1 LAAQVKPN
9 LIYTGGGDYDQSVKL
24 TLKAADGAA
33 KDHTD
38 DWWRSPSGINRLFI
52 KNS

>member
-1 LAAQVKPN
+1 VKPN

-33 KDHTD
+33 KDYTD